1 AGVSVN
7 LPVLDAGFSSG
18 RVLEAKAGLKQS
30 ETGYADSVEQA
41 QLEIRKAILS
51 LNTSEQIVNAQKE
64 NVKQAEETMRLAKVR
79 YENGMFTQV
88 DLFDAET
95 AWSNARLMY
104 IQSVFLHHQARLS
117 YLLATGRLGRELI
130 ADSSSER
137 KSR

>member
-1 AGVSVN
+1 
-7 LPVLDAGFSSG
+7 
-18 RVLEAKAGLKQS
+18 
-30 ETGYADSVEQA
+30 
-41 QLEIRKAILS
+41 
-51 LNTSEQIVNAQKE
+51 
-64 NVKQAEETMRLAKVR
+64 MRLAKVR